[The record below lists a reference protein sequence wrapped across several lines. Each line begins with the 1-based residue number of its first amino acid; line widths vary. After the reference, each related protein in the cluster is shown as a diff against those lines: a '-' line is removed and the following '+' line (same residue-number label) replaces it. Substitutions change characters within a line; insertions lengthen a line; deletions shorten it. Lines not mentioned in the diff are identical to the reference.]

1 MNGVAGQS
9 PLSPEARRRQIAW
22 ARAQLQEG
30 IDHVKPGTRPF
41 EIAKRVIVGTYNDG
55 FIHAG
60 NLAFL
65 SLLTL
70 FPFFIVMAAL
80 AQLFGRTADGQH
92 AVALFLST
100 VPPGVAEVLAK
111 PIGDVLTARSGGLLW
126 LGALVGLWT
135 TASFIETIRD
145 ILRRAY
151 GTVHGRPF
159 YHYRLLSMGLIIGSV
174 VLAMFAFTAQVV
186 ITGAEEFINRVL
198 PVAAETSQIISLSRL
213 VPAAALFVALYLLF
227 YSLTPHRYR
236 VSGCPKWPGA
246 LLVTLWWLATTALLP
261 IVLGLLGSYDLTY
274 GGLAGVMIAL
284 MFFFVIGL
292 GVVLGAELNAALAEG
307 PETALN
313 DPEEEIAVTKELV

>member
-1 MNGVAGQS
+1 MRIVVDTS

-30 IDHVKPGTRPF
+30 IDQVRPGTRPF

-70 FPFFIVMAAL
+70 FPFFIVLAAL
-80 AQLFGRTADGQH
+80 ARLFGRTADGQH
-92 AVALFLST
+92 AVALFLQT
-100 VPPGVAEVLAK
+100 VPHGVADVLAK
-111 PIGDVLTARSGGLLW
+111 PIGDVLTARSGSLLW

-151 GTVHGRPF
+151 GTIHGRPF
-159 YHYRLLSMGLIIGSV
+159 YHYRLLSMGIIIGSV
-174 VLAMFAFTAQVV
+174 LLALVAFAAQVV

-198 PVAAETSQIISLSRL
+198 PVAVETSQIISLSRV
-213 VPAAALFVALYLLF
+213 VPAVALFIALYLMF

-246 LLVTLWWLATTALLP
+246 LLVTIWWLATTALLP
-261 IVLGLLGSYDLTY
+261 LILSTLGSYDLTY

-292 GVVLGAELNAALAEG
+292 GVVLGAELNAALAEA
-307 PETALN
+307 PETTLN
-313 DPEEEIAVTKELV
+313 DPGDEVAVTKELV